1 MVAMTKLLHII
12 SSPRGPESESNR
24 LAAQFLD
31 AYLPA
36 APGVEVDTLDLW
48 DGSLPVFGGRGVE
61 AKMNVFAGQDPAGE
75 AGDAWDD
82 VRRVFDRFAAADE
95 YLFTV
100 PMWNHGVPWVLKH
113 FIDTVSQPGML
124 FGFDPVDGYT
134 GLLTGRRA
142 MVVYTGA
149 VWGPDRPPQF
159 GRDFHSTYFRDWL
172 GFAGITDV
180 LEARFQPNLATDDAA
195 GNRRSAERQV
205 REAAAD
211 WLAAPQ
217 RLAA

>member
-36 APGVEVDTLDLW
+36 AGGVEVDTLDLW

-61 AKMNVFAGQDPAGE
+61 AKMNVFAGQEPAGA
-75 AGDAWDD
+75 AGEAWDD
-82 VRRVFDRFAAADE
+82 VKRTFDRFAAADE
-95 YLFTV
+95 YLITV

-113 FIDTVSQPGML
+113 YIDTISQPGML
-124 FGFDPVDGYT
+124 FGFDPVEGYT
-134 GLLTGRRA
+134 GLVTGRRA
-142 MVVYTGA
+142 MVVYTSA
-149 VWGPDRPPQF
+149 VYGEDRPARF
-159 GRDFHSTYFRDWL
+159 GLDFHASYFRDWL
-172 GFAGITDV
+172 RFAGITDV
-180 LEARFQPNLATDDAA
+180 REARFQPNLATDDADA
-195 GNRRSAERQV
+195 RRRVAERQV
-205 REAAAD
+205 REAAAR
-211 WLAAPQ
+211 WLAPPA